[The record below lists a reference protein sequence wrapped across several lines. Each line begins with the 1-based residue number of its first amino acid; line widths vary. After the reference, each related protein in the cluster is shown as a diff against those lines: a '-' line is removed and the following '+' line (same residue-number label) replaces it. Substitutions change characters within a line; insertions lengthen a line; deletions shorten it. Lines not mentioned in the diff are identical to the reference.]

1 MNLTDTVATILAILA
16 LTAGTGVFVAA
27 EFSLTALDRST
38 VEANARGGTSRDR
51 FIQRAHHRL
60 SFQLSGAQLGISITT
75 LATGYLT
82 EPLVA
87 ELPHPGLVAVG
98 MSDRVADGLIT
109 FFALVIVTSL
119 SMVFGELVPKYLAV
133 ARPLRTARSVVAGQ
147 VLFSLLLTP
156 AIRLTNGA
164 ANWIVRR
171 LGIEPAEELRSART
185 PQELVSLVRSS
196 ARSGALD
203 DATAWLM
210 RRSLQFGAL
219 TAEELMT
226 PRSKIVALQTDDT
239 IADLVAAA
247 AASGFSR
254 FPVVEGD
261 LDATVGIVHVKQV
274 FEVPPGDRAH
284 TLLTTVAEPVAVV
297 PSTLDGDAVMAQV
310 RASALQTAMVVDE
323 YGGTAGM
330 VTLEDLIEEIVGD
343 VRDEHDDATP
353 DVVAAGNG
361 WRVSGLLRIDEV
373 ASATGYRAPDGPYE
387 TIGGLVLRELGH
399 IPGGRRNG
407 RADCLGP
414 GRTSRRLDAVV
425 SHRDPDGRAPD
436 RLVGVDQNGRP
447 CRPRVGAGPLMDV
460 LSAVLL
466 ALLLIG
472 ANAFFVGAE
481 FALISARRDRL
492 EALAEQGKATAVT
505 VIRAGEQ
512 LPAMLTG
519 AQLGVTVS
527 SILLGRVG
535 EPAVVKLLQLS
546 FGLSGVPPALLHT
559 LSLAIVVALHVLLG
573 EMVPKNIAL
582 AGPERTAM
590 LLVPPYLVYVRLA
603 RPFIAFYNNCAN
615 AILRLVGV
623 QPKDELDI
631 AVSTAE
637 LSEMIAESLS
647 EGLLDHEEHTRLT
660 RALRIRTRLVA
671 DVAVPLVNIRAV
683 QVSAVGSGP
692 TIGGVEQALAQT
704 GYSRFP
710 VVDRGGRFIGY
721 LHIKD
726 VLTLGDNP
734 QTVIDLAV
742 VRPLPRV
749 PQSLPLADAL
759 SRMRRINSHLALV
772 TADNGS
778 VVGMVALEDV
788 VEDLVGTMRDGTHR

>member
-164 ANWIVRR
+164 ANCSERR
-171 LGIEPAEELRSART
+171 ISHAVASSSAPLRAELRT
-185 PQELVSLVRSS
+185 N
-196 ARSGALD
+196 
-203 DATAWLM
+203 
-210 RRSLQFGAL
+210 
-219 TAEELMT
+219 
-226 PRSKIVALQTDDT
+226 DT

-310 RASALQTAMVVDE
+310 RASAQTAMVVDE

-399 IPGGRRNG
+399 IPVAGETVELTALDQDGLPDDSMRWLATVIQMDGRRIDLLELIKMG
-407 RADCLGP
+407 GHADP
-414 GRTSRRLDAVV
+414 
-425 SHRDPDGRAPD
+425 
-436 RLVGVDQNGRP
+436 
-447 CRPRVGAGPLMDV
+447 
-460 LSAVLL
+460 
-466 ALLLIG
+466 
-472 ANAFFVGAE
+472 
-481 FALISARRDRL
+481 
-492 EALAEQGKATAVT
+492 
-505 VIRAGEQ
+505 
-512 LPAMLTG
+512 
-519 AQLGVTVS
+519 
-527 SILLGRVG
+527 
-535 EPAVVKLLQLS
+535 
-546 FGLSGVPPALLHT
+546 
-559 LSLAIVVALHVLLG
+559 
-573 EMVPKNIAL
+573 
-582 AGPERTAM
+582 
-590 LLVPPYLVYVRLA
+590 
-603 RPFIAFYNNCAN
+603 
-615 AILRLVGV
+615 
-623 QPKDELDI
+623 
-631 AVSTAE
+631 
-637 LSEMIAESLS
+637 
-647 EGLLDHEEHTRLT
+647 
-660 RALRIRTRLVA
+660 
-671 DVAVPLVNIRAV
+671 
-683 QVSAVGSGP
+683 GSG
-692 TIGGVEQALAQT
+692 
-704 GYSRFP
+704 
-710 VVDRGGRFIGY
+710 RGR
-721 LHIKD
+721 
-726 VLTLGDNP
+726 
-734 QTVIDLAV
+734 
-742 VRPLPRV
+742 
-749 PQSLPLADAL
+749 
-759 SRMRRINSHLALV
+759 
-772 TADNGS
+772 
-778 VVGMVALEDV
+778 
-788 VEDLVGTMRDGTHR
+788 